1 MKHFM
6 SVFDRLGGRVLR
18 EEEFTDAREAMS
30 QRFAAEQLHRGNP
43 DVEVVVLGAESAEAL
58 RSTHSRYFSDVV
70 TLTRRGATAVR
81 AVRQTS
87 RIAG

>member
-6 SVFDRLGGRVLR
+6 IVFDRLGGRVLR

-43 DVEVVVLGAESAEAL
+43 DVEVVVLGA
-58 RSTHSRYFSDVV
+58 
-70 TLTRRGATAVR
+70 
-81 AVRQTS
+81 
-87 RIAG
+87 